1 MLAIILSFL
10 LVPTVSYTQDFQ
22 PYVGPNQRSPSMSTR
37 FGIKYD
43 EALEAIFS
51 VAVRLEA
58 LLSDLGAKNSKNF
71 MVSPLSMAVAVGELM
86 LGARGKLQ
94 QQLYDL
100 LVIDSVNVN
109 RSESVRHASNGNQI
123 PFSALHEQLGDLMQ
137 NLQKRGIVGKS
148 YSLKTASVLFKQYNL
163 QLNEEYRKNVK
174 KYYGT
179 EIKDVDFATSPVV
192 TERIVN
198 QWAVDN
204 TNGLIKTILPGPVP
218 PQTVAI
224 LANAVYFRGDW
235 EIPFSSEINRIGAFR
250 TSNNTSV
257 NVTYMMG
264 EFENYKYVDNK
275 AMDCKMVVIPYQDNE
290 LSMYIILPNNKE
302 YDINKF
308 ASDLRTKDLLDLIQ
322 QARQRKVFLMLP
334 KMSLS
339 NTINVLGPLK
349 RYHNYKNILD
359 TKANAYNVS
368 GDQYDRLD
376 DKINVFKN
384 LTRSGLSD
392 RYTTGDL
399 DLSGI
404 STDPRFYLSDIYQQM
419 TLSVNE
425 QGTEAA
431 AVAASAIDYILDY
444 VSFRVDRPFLFFIRH
459 EETEATLFWGTIAD
473 PTEEARN

>member
-1 MLAIILSFL
+1 MNRQFRLFLDILTMFAIRLSILLAFL
-10 LVPTVSYTQDFQ
+10 LLLTVSYTQDFH
-22 PYVGPNQRSPSMSTR
+22 PYVGPNQKSPSMSTR
-37 FGIKYD
+37 FGVKYD

-94 QQLYDL
+94 EQLYEL
-100 LVIDSVNVN
+100 LVIDSANIN
-109 RSESVRHASNGNQI
+109 RSESVRHVNYGNHI
-123 PFSALHEQLGDLMQ
+123 PYHALHEQLGDLMQ

-163 QLNEEYRKNVK
+163 QLNEEYRNNVK

-179 EIKDVDFATSPVV
+179 EVKDVDFAANPIV

-198 QWAVDN
+198 QWASDN
-204 TNGLIKTILPGPVP
+204 TNGLIKSILPGPVS
-218 PQTVAI
+218 PQTVVI

-235 EIPFSSEINRIGAFR
+235 EIPFSSEINRIGAFQ
-250 TSNNTSV
+250 TSNTTSV

-264 EFENYKYVDNK
+264 EFENYKYVDSK
-275 AMDCKMVVIPYQDNE
+275 TMDCKMVVIPYQNNE
-290 LSMYIILPNNKE
+290 LSMYIILPNDKE
-302 YDINKF
+302 YEINKF
-308 ASDLRTKDLLDLIQ
+308 ASDLRTKDLLELIH

-349 RYHNYKNILD
+349 RYHTYKNTLD
-359 TKANAYNVS
+359 TRVNANNVS

-376 DKINVFKN
+376 EKINHFKN
-384 LTRSGLSD
+384 VSRSG
-392 RYTTGDL
+392 
-399 DLSGI
+399 
-404 STDPRFYLSDIYQQM
+404 
-419 TLSVNE
+419 
-425 QGTEAA
+425 
-431 AVAASAIDYILDY
+431 
-444 VSFRVDRPFLFFIRH
+444 
-459 EETEATLFWGTIAD
+459 
-473 PTEEARN
+473 